1 MENIKKYTYYISD
14 LHFTIGDKNYCISNS
29 HDNNFI
35 CRVTNLSSANKDE
48 IYKLVTLSTYEVY
61 NFLQSENGRELTIN
75 EICKLEE
82 FFGEGFFKN
91 TLQPNTKVLKYYSGF
106 TYKNVGT
113 KRVDTYPDFIF
124 YIHSLNESF
133 RIAIWD
139 SEKYISYQI
148 TGQNINNIYAKG
160 SVNKSNDMNIEK
172 YLNGND
178 YHISLSINDNILTY
192 GIKQMEKSE
201 PSVNPEIVATL

>member
-14 LHFTIGDKNYCISNS
+14 LHFNIGDKNYCISNS
-29 HDNNFI
+29 HDNSFI

-48 IYKLVTLSTYEVY
+48 MYKLVTLSTYEVY
-61 NFLQSENGRELTIN
+61 DFLQSENGKELTIS

-113 KRVDTYPDFIF
+113 KRRDTYPDFIF
-124 YIHSLNESF
+124 YVNGGQSF

-148 TGQNINNIYAKG
+148 TGQNINIIYAKG
-160 SVNKSNDMNIEK
+160 SVNKSNDMNIERHI
-172 YLNGND
+172 NGND

-192 GIKQMEKSE
+192 GVKQIESSE
-201 PSVNPEIVATL
+201 SSVNSEIVGTL

>member
-35 CRVTNLSSANKDE
+35 CRVTNLSSTNKDE
-48 IYKLVTLSTYEVY
+48 MYKLVTLSSYEVY
-61 NFLQSENGRELTIN
+61 DFLQSENGKELTIS

-113 KRVDTYPDFIF
+113 KHRDTYPDFIF
-124 YIHSLNESF
+124 YVNSGQSF
-133 RIAIWD
+133 RVAVWD

-148 TGQNINNIYAKG
+148 TGQNINTIYAKG
-160 SVNKSNDMNIEK
+160 SVNKSNDMNIERHI
-172 YLNGND
+172 NGND
-178 YHISLSINDNILTY
+178 YNISLSINDNVLTY
-192 GIKQMEKSE
+192 GIKEIEKSE
-201 PSVNPEIVATL
+201 SSDNPEIIATI